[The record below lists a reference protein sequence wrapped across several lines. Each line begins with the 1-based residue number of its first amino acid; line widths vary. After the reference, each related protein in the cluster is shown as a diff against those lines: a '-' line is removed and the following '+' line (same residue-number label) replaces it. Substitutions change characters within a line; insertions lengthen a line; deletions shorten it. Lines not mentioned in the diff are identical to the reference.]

1 MPALI
6 TAIEKNSIAEELE
19 IEAGSELLSIN
30 GIKPKDYIEYQYAIR
45 AEELTF
51 EVADK
56 SGEITEY
63 EIEKDYEEDLGLI
76 FESAI
81 FDKIKPCA
89 NNCIFCFVDQQPEG
103 LRESLYIK
111 DDDYRLSYLQG
122 TYITLTNLTKKDRER
137 IKTQHLGPLYISIHT
152 TNPELRIKMLRNKN
166 AGNLLK
172 ELDFLKENDIPVNTQ
187 IVLCPNYNDN
197 EELERTLNDLWK
209 YKSILNS
216 IAIVPIGIT
225 KYRKEKLQRVT
236 KEIALKTIEITDNFN
251 KRTKKNIAN
260 LSDEF
265 FLIAEKEIPD
275 KKYYNGYA
283 QLEDGVGSLRY
294 IIDDFEKRKAKLPKE
309 VKIKKEYTIACSI
322 SAKNVFFKFAEELN
336 KIKNV
341 NISVIPIENGF
352 FGKDVNV
359 AGLITAKDLIEQL
372 KDKCYKDVIIPSV
385 VLRPYTTEFLDGLTI
400 SDIEKELNIKIHVQ
414 QDIYSTKE
422 IINLIKDTKQ
432 SIKS

>member
-30 GIKPKDYIEYQYAIR
+30 GIKPKDYIEYQYALR
-45 AEELTF
+45 AEELMF

-137 IKTQHLGPLYISIHT
+137 IKTQHLGPLYISVHT

-172 ELDFLKENDIPVNTQ
+172 ELDFLKENDIPINTQ

-209 YKSILNS
+209 YKKILNS

-294 IIDDFEKRKAKLPKE
+294 ITDDFEKRKAKLPKE

-385 VLRPYTTEFLDGLTI
+385 VLRPYTNEFLDGLTV